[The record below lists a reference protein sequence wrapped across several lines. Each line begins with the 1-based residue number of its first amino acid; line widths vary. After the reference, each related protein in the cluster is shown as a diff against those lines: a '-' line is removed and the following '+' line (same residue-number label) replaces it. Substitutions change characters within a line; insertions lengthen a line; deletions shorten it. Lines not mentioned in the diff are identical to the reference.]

1 MKNIP
6 NLFTLLNLV
15 FGCIAIVCILQ
26 TGQSIVYID
35 PTGFTTLDLPEKIA
49 IGSFFIF
56 AAGLVD
62 FLDGFIA
69 RLFKASSEM
78 GKQLDSLADVVSF
91 GVAPGLILY
100 QLLRISF
107 AKETDGLDISIAAL
121 LPAFIIPCAGA
132 WRLAKFNIDTT
143 QQYSFK
149 GVPIPAAGITI
160 ASLPLIVHYQQF
172 NLQEVL
178 FNKWLLYAI
187 ILLLSYL
194 MVSNI
199 PLMSLKFKNAGLKNN
214 LPKYILIATAILAA
228 IVLKWVAIPV
238 VFIAYV
244 IVSLAFKNKIA

>member
-1 MKNIP
+1 MKQIP

-35 PTGFTTLDLPEKIA
+35 PNGFTSWDLPEKIV

-56 AAGLVD
+56 AAALVD
-62 FLDGFIA
+62 FLDGFVA
-69 RLFKASSEM
+69 RLFNASSEM

-100 QLLRISF
+100 QMLRISF
-107 AKETDGLDISIAAL
+107 AGEAGGLDVSVAAL
-121 LPAFIIPCAGA
+121 LPAFLIPCAGA
-132 WRLAKFNIDTT
+132 WRLARFNIDTT

-149 GVPIPAAGITI
+149 GVPIPAAGIAI

-178 FNKWLLYAI
+178 LNKWILYGVI
-187 ILLLSYL
+187 VLLSYL
-194 MVSNI
+194 MVSTI
-199 PLMSLKFKNAGLKNN
+199 PLLSLKFKDMSLKNN
-214 LPKYILIATAILAA
+214 MAKYILIAIAVIAAIL
-228 IVLKWVAIPV
+228 LKWLAIPV

>member
-1 MKNIP
+1 MKQIP

-15 FGCIAIVCILQ
+15 FGCIAVVCILQ

-35 PTGFTTLDLPEKIA
+35 PNGFTTVDLPEKIA

-107 AKETDGLDISIAAL
+107 AKESDGLDLSIAAL
-121 LPAFIIPCAGA
+121 LPAFIVPCAGA

-199 PLMSLKFKNAGLKNN
+199 PLMSLKFKEAGLKNN
-214 LPKYILIATAILAA
+214 LPKYILVVIAILAA